1 MHQNDDVL
9 RAKELFQPKDP
20 IHVSVLAATETTS
33 TTETPLE
40 PLPHR
45 VYFLNRD
52 RERWGDLIGN
62 LNPPPV
68 ETFSDRQV
76 IAKDIWMVQ
85 TYSQLRR
92 RGLDVQLVDKIVP
105 DAINVVTYDDLIA
118 KELPWNSYMVTCRH
132 DRGRPIICEQRI
144 VQNKCNIVDETDHY
158 MPHWPQ
164 PGIIRRDESRGDR
177 VETAVYLGS
186 KLYMRGPLGDPS
198 LPGRLKEI
206 GVTFTPRFGD
216 VESKKTDWTD
226 HRDVDVIIAIR
237 DCTIYDANNKPPSKL
252 INAWLAGCPA
262 VLGPES
268 AFQQLRE
275 SELDYL
281 EVRTLDD
288 IVNAVAKLKNDPAL
302 YRAMRENGLR
312 RGADFTAERTARR
325 WRDLLAGPIAQG
337 FERWRRAPM
346 RMITRPLTFAM
357 RLPAHRRERKRYR
370 HEIHHGPRLLSA

>member
-1 MHQNDDVL
+1 MTMSLLLLH
-9 RAKELFQPKDP
+9 RGY
-20 IHVSVLAATETTS
+20 VSVATAPQAAR
-33 TTETPLE
+33 TETPL
-40 PLPHR
+40 PALPHT
-45 VYFLNRD
+45 VYFINRD
-52 RERWGDLIGN
+52 RARWGDLIGN

-76 IAKDIWMVQ
+76 IAKDIWIVQ

-92 RGLDVQLVDKIVP
+92 RGLDVQLVDKLVP
-105 DAINVVTYDDLIA
+105 GAINICTYDDLVA

-132 DRGRPIICEQRI
+132 DRGRPGICEQRI
-144 VQNKCNIVDETDHY
+144 VQNKCNVVDATDHY

-164 PGIIRRDESRGDR
+164 PGIIGRSESRGDR
-177 VETAVYLGS
+177 VETAVYMGS
-186 KLYMRGPLGDPS
+186 KLYMKGPLGDPS
-198 LPGRLKEI
+198 LPGKLKEI

-216 VESKKTDWTD
+216 VQSKKADWTD

-252 INAWLAGCPA
+252 INAWLAGCPGI
-262 VLGPES
+262 LGPES

-275 SELDYL
+275 SELDYI
-281 EVRTLDD
+281 EARTVDD
-288 IVNAVAKLKNDPAL
+288 IVNAVARLKNDPGL
-302 YRAMRENGLR
+302 YRAMRENGVR

-337 FERWRRAPM
+337 YERWRRAPL
-346 RMITRPLTFAM
+346 RMISRPLTFAM

-370 HEIHHGPRLLSA
+370 HEIHHGPRLLNAQ